1 MNNYRPTVSA
11 ILFVMALFLAQSA
24 PAAAGQ
30 SLLKPYKLS
39 YTTTYKF
46 LLPLQGTAVREM
58 VKTEDNRWQINHKI
72 DSAVIKLRESSLFSY
87 TENRIQPVDYHYR
100 QSALAKDREVSLLFD
115 WPRMLATNTAED
127 PNIDIKL
134 VPDALDKLNYQLQL
148 RIDLAT
154 LSQPG
159 VYQLVDRK
167 RLKEYR
173 FEVLGEELLETA
185 VGKLKTLKL
194 RRLREPDASRE
205 TVIWL
210 AKDWDYLLVQVQQ
223 EERGKSYEI
232 LLSDGELDG
241 TPIRGIEH

>member
-1 MNNYRPTVSA
+1 MNNYRSAVST
-11 ILFVMALFLAQSA
+11 ILFVLAFVLAQ
-24 PAAAGQ
+24 PAAADQ
-30 SLLKPYKLS
+30 SFLKPYKLS

-46 LLPLQGTAVREM
+46 LLPLQGSATRELL
-58 VKTEDNRWQINHKI
+58 KTEDNRWRINHKI

-87 TENRIQPVDYHYR
+87 NENRIHPLDYDYR
-100 QSALAKDREVSLLFD
+100 QSALAKDREVSLRFD
-115 WPRMLATNTAED
+115 WARMLATNTTEN

-154 LSQPG
+154 RNQPG
-159 VYQLVDRK
+159 AYQLVDRK
-167 RLKEYR
+167 RLREYR

-185 VGKLKTLKL
+185 VGKLNTLKL

-210 AKDWDYLLVQVQQ
+210 AKDWDYLLVQIQQ

-232 LLSDGELDG
+232 LLSEGELDG
-241 TPIRGIEH
+241 TPITGLNR